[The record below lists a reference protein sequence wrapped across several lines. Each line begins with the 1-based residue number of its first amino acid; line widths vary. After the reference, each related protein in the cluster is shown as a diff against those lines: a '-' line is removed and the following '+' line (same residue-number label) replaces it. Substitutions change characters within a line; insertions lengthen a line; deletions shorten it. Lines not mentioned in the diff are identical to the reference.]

1 MEPLRIVLVDDE
13 VRIRTSLKHLISMYY
28 EPAQLV
34 GEAEDILTAGDL
46 IKGQKPDVVLLDI
59 NMPGGSG
66 FELLKQFNPM
76 PFKVVFITAFDDYA
90 VQAFKFSALDYLL
103 KPVNPDELVAA
114 LQKAHKQLHAEETS
128 LRMETFLQN
137 ISGTTRDSKK
147 IVLNTQEAMHIIN
160 ITDIVRCEADRNYT
174 KFIIK
179 GSKNIL
185 VSGSL
190 KEYDEMLSA
199 YGFFRSHHSHL
210 VNLDYIDRFDKRDGG
225 RLILKD
231 GSEILLAVRK
241 KDELMAALARI

>member
-13 VRIRTSLKHLISMYY
+13 VRIRTSIKHLIGMYY
-28 EPAQLV
+28 DNAQVV
-34 GEAEDILTAGDL
+34 GEADEVHSAMDV

-66 FELLKQFNPM
+66 FDLLKQFNPL
-76 PFKVVFITAFDDYA
+76 PFKVIFITAFDSYA

-114 LQKAHKQLHAEETS
+114 LQKAHKYLHAEETGI
-128 LRMETFLQN
+128 RMEAFLQN
-137 ISGTTRDSKK
+137 MSGTTRETKK

-160 ITDIVRCEADRNYT
+160 VTDIVRCEADRNYT
-174 KFIIK
+174 KFIVA

-190 KEYDEMLSA
+190 KEYDEMLSP

-210 VNLDYIDRFDKRDGG
+210 VNLDFIDRFDKRDGG

-231 GSEILLAVRK
+231 GSDILLAVRK
-241 KDELMAALARI
+241 KDELMAVLSKI